1 MSEKNKFA
9 LISVTLKTGVEKL
22 ASFLVK
28 KGYTII
34 STGGTY
40 RYLSQYLTEDKDLI
54 EVSVLTGFP
63 EILDGRVKTLHPAIH
78 GGILASNRNSS
89 HQKQLS
95 DLGMVNI
102 EAVVVNLYQFS
113 KGINKDGGITDEE
126 ATELIDIGGHTL
138 LRAAAKNYF
147 KTLVVVDSDD
157 YYKVVTEWDQIGVAF
172 RRRMATKAYQHVAD
186 YDKAIV
192 QYFSENDD
200 KTTVTRQYRKEFDL
214 KYGCNPHQGLSGV
227 YSLLI
232 DGDFGETSPFKLI
245 NGLPGYIN
253 LLDALGAWNLV
264 RELRNELD
272 LPAAA
277 SFKHTSPAGVGLGVE
292 LNDTLQ
298 RVYGV
303 VGKELSGLATAFARA
318 RNSDPLSSFGDF
330 IALSDIVDLSTAK
343 LISREVSDGVIA
355 PGYDKDALEILKKK
369 RGGKYLILQANPD
382 WTWDKEL
389 QTQYREMPGGVVL
402 CQEVDTAVVGKELVK
417 KEAVV
422 VDRMDCFSEEIRRD
436 LILANIT
443 LKYTQSNSVAYAC
456 GGQVIGVG
464 AGQQN
469 RVDCVK
475 LAGWKSETWVLRQMP
490 VVLKILEEGFKDG
503 VKKQEKVNAIYDYLE
518 MCRKFAQY
526 YEWEL
531 DQSGG
536 GKFKEPVDFLGMD
549 MRREYCNKY
558 YDENKI
564 VMASDAFFP
573 FPDNILAAARYGV
586 KFISQPGGSMADEI
600 VKAECHKKNI
610 GLLHTGTRV
619 FTH

>member
-1 MSEKNKFA
+1 MEENKKFA

-22 ASFLVK
+22 AIFLVK

-40 RYLSQYLTEDKDLI
+40 QYLNQYLIENKNLI
-54 EVSVLTGFP
+54 EVSALTGFP
-63 EILDGRVKTLHPAIH
+63 EILNGRVKTLHPIIH
-78 GGILASNRNSS
+78 GGILASNQNNS

-95 DLGMVNI
+95 DLGIVNI
-102 EAVVVNLYQFS
+102 DVVIVNLYQFS
-113 KGINKDGGITDEE
+113 LGINKKDNITDEE

-147 KTLVVVDSDD
+147 KTLVVVDSND
-157 YYKVVTEWDQIGVAF
+157 YSKIINEWNLINTSF
-172 RRRMATKAYQHVAD
+172 RRLMAIKAYQHVAD
-186 YDKAIV
+186 YDKTIV
-192 QYFSENDD
+192 EYFSADD
-200 KTTVTRQYRKEFDL
+200 NNIISRQYRKEFDL
-214 KYGCNPHQGLSGV
+214 KYGCNPHQGLASV
-227 YSLLI
+227 YSLHMN
-232 DGDFGETSPFKLI
+232 DNFNKHKPFKLI
-245 NGLPGYIN
+245 NGSPGYIN

-264 RELRNELD
+264 RELNNELD

-277 SFKHTSPAGVGLGVE
+277 SFKHTSPAGVGLGIK

-303 VGKELSGLATAFARA
+303 VNKKLSGLATAFARA

-355 PGYDKDALEILKKK
+355 PGYNDDALEILMKK
-369 RGGKYLILQANPD
+369 RNGKYLILQANTD
-382 WTWDKEL
+382 WPWDKEW
-389 QTQYREMPGGVVL
+389 QTQYREMPGNIVL
-402 CQEVDTAVVGKELVK
+402 CQEVDTVIVGKELIK
-417 KEAVV
+417 KDTVV
-422 VDRMDCFSEEIRRD
+422 IDKLNCFNEDIRRD

-443 LKYTQSNSVAYAC
+443 LKYTQSNSVVYAC
-456 GGQVIGVG
+456 DGQVIGVG

-490 VVLKILEEGFKDG
+490 EVLKIFEEGFKDG
-503 VKKQEKVNAIYDYLE
+503 VKKQDKVNVIYDYLE

-531 DQSGG
+531 DQSGA
-536 GKFKEPVDFLGMD
+536 GKFKEPVNFLGMD
-549 MRREYCNKY
+549 LRRQYSKKFYE
-558 YDENKI
+558 ENKI

-573 FPDNILAAARYGV
+573 FPDNILVASRYGV
-586 KFISQPGGSMADEI
+586 KFISQPGGSIADEI
-600 VKAECHKKNI
+600 IKTECYKKNI
-610 GLLHTGTRV
+610 GLIHTGTRV